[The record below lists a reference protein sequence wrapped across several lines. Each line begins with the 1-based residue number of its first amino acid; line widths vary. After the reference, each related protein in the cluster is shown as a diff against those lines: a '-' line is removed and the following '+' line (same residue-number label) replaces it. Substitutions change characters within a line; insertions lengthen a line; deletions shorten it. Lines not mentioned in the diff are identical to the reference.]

1 MNRFAAERIFYD
13 DAMDSRETSLVQD
26 LLNDPERGAERLVG
40 QYRERLYAIAFSLC
54 HDHMTAEDLVFR
66 TFERVVHNIA
76 TCRSEEAL
84 LEWMKTIL
92 RNEWRMSVRRGMV
105 RATTPEGGPDDLEKL
120 AGPGVDGDEAIAR
133 AVDGDFVRE
142 AIETLSPEARE
153 VLIQHYFLGMPLGQ
167 IARFL
172 RLPVGTV
179 KSRLHYARL
188 SLAARLRPTGR
199 GVAALLVALLLFGV
213 GSWAAVVGGRAA
225 LVAAGLLKPAS
236 SAETEVPAPSPAS
249 DESPSGAT
257 LADTALPQ
265 QALAAVPRSVD
276 GSPDEPSSG
285 AATASSD
292 LSNQPSDT
300 PDIPSTP
307 DTTQTMKTS
316 SLLPVVAFA
325 ALSPLTA
332 MSDDYTLAAGQSE
345 TFSDKATHTYETA
358 TIAGDLA
365 IRNDTKF
372 IAATA
377 VNLVGGSV
385 TVNGNASVF
394 GHRSNRDL
402 NPGVTA
408 TFSPAATDG
417 RYSKVTLQNGVAY
430 GFSVS
435 GTADYANFAAKKL
448 VIEAE
453 TAASLAAYPDGTF
466 DFLETTGSGGGAN
479 FCEVENQSSLTGRVS
494 VAGTSSMLGCG
505 NGNTWGTGFFKSGS
519 FLLDVASGK
528 TLRFNASDKGAA
540 YNQAGCNVLA
550 TGAGNLLFLQRH
562 NSGTTMK
569 TAFRSGAVLDVS
581 GTVTFDCSSTTAGAY
596 GWFTFNDDSV
606 FGPNVGK
613 IMTADV
619 VGKHSVFL
627 EVPTGVAVTVHDV
640 EIKRSGDGLVGAGT
654 VRIDAAGGDRTFEAN
669 IPATYGSGNTANTLT
684 IVKTGAN
691 EAELAVANV
700 PALVVEQGVARITA
714 DCVIG
719 ELSGAPGATL
729 VADGCTVTLPA
740 VSALGGLALAT
751 ANGGAFQTASGS
763 AMLYGPGTLDGTLR
777 IASGHF
783 VASAYGLSQKYLR
796 WTFSRTATSP
806 NPLHIARLWVFGSDG
821 SRVATGLGTTTA
833 ADNSAES
840 LAEGRVC
847 WEYSLATN
855 IAVVANAQWYEGK
868 GILYKVFNTN
878 LTADGNH
885 YPRLVSPVVDPEN
898 PDSWIGFTVRRKA
911 GEANVTGYNIKIA
924 NPANAPSSWTVEAS
938 NDGVTWTQVDSREN
952 LTPAKSTWWTMY
964 DGEAAADAQTRGA
977 PLQHFLF
984 SGYVSGGMEADAAKA
999 VTLQVDDEA
1008 SVDLTAFT
1016 AAPQKIGGLVVDLAA
1031 GGGTVTGGAIAPN
1044 GTLAILNGTP
1054 GFVFGAPLPLTL
1066 SGVSDA
1072 ANLDGWSVTVDG
1084 AGVTGR
1090 VKLDDGHLVVVAFGT
1105 VVYFR

>member
-1 MNRFAAERIFYD
+1 
-13 DAMDSRETSLVQD
+13 MDSRETSLVQD

-188 SLAARLRPTGR
+188 SLASRLRPTGR

-225 LVAAGLLKPAS
+225 LVAAGLLTPAS
-236 SAETEVPAPSPAS
+236 SAETEIPAS
-249 DESPSGAT
+249 PLPSSAFPT
-257 LADTALPQ
+257 EASADGTALPQ
-265 QALAAVPRSVD
+265 TASASSPRSE
-276 GSPDEPSSG
+276 GSSPDEPSSG
-285 AATASSD
+285 KATASSTVSDPQPTDTSD
-292 LSNQPSDT
+292 LPS
-300 PDIPSTP
+300 IP

-332 MSDDYTLAAGQSE
+332 MSDDYVLPAGQSE

-377 VNLVGGSV
+377 VNLVGGTV
-385 TVNGNASVF
+385 TVNGNTSVF
-394 GHRSNRDL
+394 GHRSHRDL

-408 TFSPAATDG
+408 TFSPAADSG
-417 RYSKVTLQNGVAY
+417 RYTKVTLQNGVAY
-430 GFSVS
+430 GFSVNNVS
-435 GTADYANFAAKKL
+435 DYANFSAKKL

-466 DFLETTGSGGGAN
+466 DFLETTGSGGCAN
-479 FCEVENQSSLTGRVS
+479 FCEVENLSSLTGRVS
-494 VAGTSSMLGCG
+494 VAGTSSMFGCG
-505 NGNTWGTGFFKSGS
+505 NGSTWGNGFFKSGS
-519 FLLDVASGK
+519 FLLDIASGK

-550 TGAGNLLFLQRH
+550 TGAGNLLFLQRY
-562 NSGTTMK
+562 NSGTTMR
-569 TAFRSGAVLDVS
+569 TAIRSGAVLDVS
-581 GTVTFDCSSTTAGAY
+581 GTITFDCSSTTAGAY
-596 GWFTFNDDSV
+596 GWFLLSDSGV

-619 VGKHSVFL
+619 IGKHPVFI

-640 EIKRSGDGLVGAGT
+640 EIKRDGDGLIGAGT
-654 VRIDAAGGDRTFEAN
+654 VRIDAAAAARTFEAN

-700 PALVVEQGVARITA
+700 PTLVVEQGVARITA

-719 ELSGAPGATL
+719 ELSGAAGATL

-751 ANGGAFQTASGS
+751 ANGGAFQSASSGR

-777 IASGHF
+777 IASGDF
-783 VASAYGLSQKYLR
+783 AVSANGLSQNYLR
-796 WTFSRTATSP
+796 WTFSKTATSP

-821 SRVATGLGTTTA
+821 SRVATGLSTTIA

-847 WEYSLATN
+847 WEYSSATS
-855 IAVVANAQWYEGK
+855 IVAASTQWYEGK
-868 GILYKVFNTN
+868 GILYKVFNNN
-878 LTADGNH
+878 LTADANN
-885 YPRLVSPVVDPEN
+885 YPRLAAPVVDPAN
-898 PDSWIGFTVRRKA
+898 PDSWLGFTVHRKS

-938 NDGVTWTQVDSREN
+938 DDGATWTLVDSRKN

-984 SGYVSGGMEADAAKA
+984 SGYVSGGMAADAAKA
-999 VTLQVDDEA
+999 VTLQVDDGA
-1008 SVDLTAFT
+1008 SVDLTAFS
-1016 AAPQKIGGLVVDLAA
+1016 AAPQKIGGLVVDFAA
-1031 GGGTVTGGAIAPN
+1031 GGGTIQGGAIAPN

-1066 SGVSDA
+1066 DGVA
-1072 ANLDGWSVTVDG
+1072 NTANLDGWSVTVDG
-1084 AGVTGR
+1084 VGVTGR
-1090 VKLDDGHLVVVAFGT
+1090 VRIDSNGHPVVVAFGT